1 MGSGSSRFKAHCG
14 DSAGLAVFQTLDS
27 LPHLEIEYNDCCW
40 KCWQG
45 GGGWW
50 VLVKGSPEAIGARL
64 AAGQRPVGYD
74 DRAAALA
81 KGGMRVLAL
90 AYKCPKSDAEGKACE
105 ESRALA
111 EKDLLFA
118 GFVAFSCRVRKDTRK
133 VVLQLREGAHDVV
146 MVTGDA
152 ILTAV
157 HVAIE
162 VSIHALSAW
171 VQHPFLFYVSIYFC
185 VGIQDFS

>member
-1 MGSGSSRFKAHCG
+1 MCRVACG
-14 DSAGLAVFQTLDS
+14 VR
-27 LPHLEIEYNDCCW
+27 
-40 KCWQG
+40 QG
-45 GGGWW
+45 GSGWW

-64 AAGQRPVGYD
+64 AEGQRPRGYEE
-74 DRAAALA
+74 RAAKLA

-90 AYKCPKSDAEGKACE
+90 AYKRPRTDAEAAECE
-105 ESRALA
+105 ESRAVA
-111 EKDLLFA
+111 EKELLFA

-133 VVLQLREGAHDVV
+133 VVLQLREGAHDVS

-162 VSIHALSAW
+162 VSGPGPVRTGQAHRNEGHRERCGHRRDVEATGNPVPL
-171 VQHPFLFYVSIYFC
+171 
-185 VGIQDFS
+185 